1 MSRYLAQIATVALLA
16 GSVAA
21 NSALEVNTNT
31 QNGKTVQIAITVQGS
46 DFYYAICAIMGATC
60 IGILAAAQM
69 KPRTDRVFFYLCASI
84 TMVATI
90 AYYAMGSNLG
100 WTPIDVEFPRTDPVV
115 RGRNREIFYARY
127 IDWVIT
133 TPLLLTDLLL
143 TAGMPWPSIVWTV
156 LLDEL
161 MVVTGLVG
169 ALTKSRY
176 KWGFFAF
183 GCAAMLFVFWELAM
197 VARPRAKKLGNDV
210 HRTFLICGVLTL
222 FIWMLYP
229 IAWGLCEG
237 GNVISADSEAVF
249 YGVLDFIAKPIFSI
263 MLLFGHW
270 NIDPARLGLRI
281 PDYNGEDAVLH
292 EKKEL
297 HGNGFSGSNG
307 VTNGNGVANGA
318 TSDV

>member
-1 MSRYLAQIATVALLA
+1 MLPPWGHCADGTCRAVAYIEWPARKCPSSTTNARNLLANIQYASSPKMSTYLAQIATVALLA
-16 GSVAA
+16 GKVAA
-21 NSALEVNTNT
+21 NSALEYNTNT

-161 MVVTGLVG
+161 MVVTGLIG

-176 KWGFFAF
+176 KWGKSQV
-183 GCAAMLFVFWELAM
+183 G
-197 VARPRAKKLGNDV
+197 K
-210 HRTFLICGVLTL
+210 
-222 FIWMLYP
+222 
-229 IAWGLCEG
+229 
-237 GNVISADSEAVF
+237 
-249 YGVLDFIAKPIFSI
+249 
-263 MLLFGHW
+263 
-270 NIDPARLGLRI
+270 
-281 PDYNGEDAVLH
+281 H
-292 EKKEL
+292 ERQPK
-297 HGNGFSGSNG
+297 
-307 VTNGNGVANGA
+307 
-318 TSDV
+318 SDHY